1 MSLAE
6 ILEEL
11 PKLSPDE
18 QSLIRRR
25 IDELTPEEVS
35 LETLAAID
43 AGRQSMRKGK
53 THTIEEARDLLA
65 QWTTRSS

>member
-1 MSLAE
+1 MSVAE

-11 PKLSPDE
+11 PKLSADD

-25 IDELTPEEVS
+25 IDELIPEEETP
-35 LETLAAID
+35 ETLAAID
-43 AGRQSMRKGK
+43 AARQSLSEGK
-53 THTIEEARDLLA
+53 KHTIEEARNLLA